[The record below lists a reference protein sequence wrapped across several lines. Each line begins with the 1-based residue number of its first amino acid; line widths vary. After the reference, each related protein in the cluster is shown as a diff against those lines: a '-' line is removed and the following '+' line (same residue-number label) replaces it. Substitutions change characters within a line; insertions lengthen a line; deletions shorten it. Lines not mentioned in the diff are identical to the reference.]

1 MEQHGGTIEMHS
13 DGLGLGCVTI
23 VELPLYIH
31 FTPTNPL
38 YNPTTVESQI
48 PMKKISPQTFHKCLV
63 VDDSLPNRKMLV
75 RLLERAGHTCLSA
88 SNGQEAVE
96 IMDADFT
103 AAKHDQNYDP
113 IDSILMDY
121 EMPVLNGPDAT
132 KILRE
137 KGYSNV
143 TIIGVTGNV
152 LVDDINFFTSAGAN
166 KVLPKPVTLSL
177 IEDCWESLMSQL
189 DSSATINGV

>member
-1 MEQHGGTIEMHS
+1 MFSE
-13 DGLGLGCVTI
+13 GLGLGCVTI
-23 VELPLYIH
+23 VELPLYMH
-31 FTPTNPL
+31 FTPTNST
-38 YNPTTVESQI
+38 YNPTTIVGQI
-48 PMKKISPQTFHKCLV
+48 PLKKGSPQTLHKCLV

-96 IMDADFT
+96 IMDADYT
-103 AAKHDQNYDP
+103 AAKHDKDYHP

-137 KGYSNV
+137 KGYCDV

-152 LVDDINFFTSAGAN
+152 LVDDINYFTLAGAN
-166 KVLPKPVTLSL
+166 KVLPKPVTLVL
-177 IEDCWESLMSQL
+177 IEDCWESLSDQL
-189 DSSATINGV
+189 DNSATMNGV

>member
-1 MEQHGGTIEMHS
+1 MFS

-31 FTPTNPL
+31 HAPTNSI
-38 YNPTTVESQI
+38 NS
-48 PMKKISPQTFHKCLV
+48 PMILETQVQPRNVSPKTFHKCLV

-75 RLLERAGHTCLSA
+75 RLLERAGHACLSA

-96 IMDADFT
+96 IMDADY
-103 AAKHDQNYDP
+103 AAAVHDKKYDP
-113 IDSILMDY
+113 VDSILMDY

-152 LVDDINFFTSAGAN
+152 LADDINYFTSAGAN
-166 KVLPKPVTLSL
+166 KVLPKPVTLAL
-177 IEDCWESLMSQL
+177 IEDCWESLMDQNDITSL
-189 DSSATINGV
+189 DRV